1 MNTIVTGSIAYD
13 YLMTFPGRFVEHIL
27 PDQLHRISLSFL
39 VDEMRR
45 QRGGCAANIAYNLA
59 LLGERPRL
67 MGTVGQDFGEYRAW
81 LEEHGV
87 DTTLTHDELDL
98 FTASF
103 FVNTDQDGNQI
114 ASFYTGAMARAR
126 NLSLHDLTSPPCSRG
141 AGDSQPQVSQ
151 APHTVGS
158 PVTAAPVDLV
168 TISPNDP
175 EAMVKYAAE
184 CRELSIPYLYDPSQ
198 QIIRL
203 SGEDLQAGLEGCDL
217 LVVNEYEFEMLREK
231 TGLSTEVIRSAPA
244 RACVVTLG
252 AEGTRIWAEKA
263 VCDVPAVPPEQASD
277 PTGVGDAF
285 RAGLIKGL
293 ALGLPWELAGRMGSL
308 AATYTLE
315 QPGPQSHHYILTEFV
330 ARFRQ
335 HFDDEGALDELLI
348 RSIRSK

>member
-1 MNTIVTGSIAYD
+1 MNVIVTGSIAYD
-13 YLMTFPGRFVEHIL
+13 YLMTFPGRFVDHIL
-27 PDQLHRISLSFL
+27 PDQLHHISLSFL

-45 QRGGCAANIAYNLA
+45 QRGGCAANIAYALA

-87 DTTLTHDELDL
+87 DTSLTRDELDL

-126 NLSLHDLTSPPCSRG
+126 NLSFHDLD
-141 AGDSQPQVSQ
+141 AGQ
-151 APHTVGS
+151 
-158 PVTAAPVDLV
+158 VDLV

-184 CRELSIPYLYDPSQ
+184 CRELGIPYLYDPSQ

-217 LVVNEYEFEMLREK
+217 LVVNAYEFSMLQEK
-231 TGLSTEVIRSAPA
+231 TKLSAETIRAAPA

-252 AEGTRIWAEKA
+252 EEGTHIWAKETLHA
-263 VCDVPAVPPEQASD
+263 IPPVPPQRIND

-293 ALGLPWELAGRMGSL
+293 AMDLSWDLAGRMGAL

-315 QPGPQSHHYILTEFV
+315 QPGSQSHHYTLAEFV
-330 ARFRQ
+330 VRFRE
-335 HFDDEGALDELLI
+335 HFEDEGALDGI
-348 RSIRSK
+348 

>member
-1 MNTIVTGSIAYD
+1 MNVIVSGSIAYD

-27 PDQLHRISLSFL
+27 PEQLHRISLSFL

-45 QRGGCAANIAYNLA
+45 QQGGCAANIAYNLA

-81 LEEHGV
+81 LEQHGV
-87 DTTLTHDELDL
+87 DTSLTRDEPDL

-103 FVNTDQDGNQI
+103 FVNTDLDGNQI

-126 NLSLHDLTSPPCSRG
+126 DLSFHDLD
-141 AGDSQPQVSQ
+141 AGQ
-151 APHTVGS
+151 
-158 PVTAAPVDLV
+158 VDLV
-168 TISPNDP
+168 VISPNDP
-175 EAMVKYAAE
+175 QAMVKYAAE
-184 CRELSIPYLYDPSQ
+184 CRELGIPYLYDPSQ

-231 TGLSTEVIRSAPA
+231 TGLSAEDVQAAPA

-252 AEGTRIWAEKA
+252 AEGAHIWARG
-263 VCDVPAVPPEQASD
+263 VLYTIPPVLPQRSND

-293 ALGLPWELAGRMGSL
+293 ALELSWDLAGRMGAL
-308 AATYTLE
+308 AATYSLE
-315 QPGPQSHHYILTEFV
+315 QLGPQSHHYTLAEFV

-335 HFDDEGALDELLI
+335 SFNDDGMLDGLLVGEED
-348 RSIRSK
+348 R